1 MKKALLALL
10 VLIMALSLTACMSE
24 ADKQKAADHLIE
36 KLGGTTYYCHNKP
49 TVGPS
54 ATGSFEEDVLSVT
67 FSGDCSRADALW
79 KYQVTSLKNGIATNL
94 GIGDIIETEIP
105 CDVDIK
111 VKRKD
116 VFDLVLKYSFTSE
129 ATNKKYG
136 PYEDTLTVRIVDD
149 HIYENGILFDDVDF
163 SILNNDDEGLAFTTV
178 ESNIEGLR

>member
-1 MKKALLALL
+1 MMLNLTDVLLDDQRIETEVPIESDRLDFSFGSFPIIRKTPVLL
-10 VLIMALSLTACMSE
+10 VI
-24 ADKQKAADHLIE
+24 QKKDPRHLVIE
-36 KLGGTTYYCHNKP
+36 GK
-49 TVGPS
+49 
-54 ATGSFEEDVLSVT
+54 AE
-67 FSGDCSRADALW
+67 
-79 KYQVTSLKNGIATNL
+79 
-94 GIGDIIETEIP
+94 IETEIP

-116 VFDLVLKYSFTSE
+116 VFDLVLKYSFTSD

>member
-67 FSGDCSRADALW
+67 FSDGCSRADALW
-79 KYQVTSLKNGIATNL
+79 KYQVTSLKNGITTSP
-94 GIGDIIETEIP
+94 GSGDIIETEIP
-105 CDVDIK
+105 CDVEIK

-116 VFDLVLKYSFTSE
+116 VFDLGKIRSYLVIGLDGYLSSLFSQKGQK
-129 ATNKKYG
+129 NYG
-136 PYEDTLTVRIVDD
+136 
-149 HIYENGILFDDVDF
+149 
-163 SILNNDDEGLAFTTV
+163 
-178 ESNIEGLR
+178 